1 MAAATTTPD
10 ASAETMYTWKPKAN
24 PWLIAATVALA
35 AFMEVLDTSIANV
48 ALPYIAGSL
57 GASADQSTW
66 VLTSY
71 LVSNAIVLP
80 MGAWASSV
88 MGRKNFFLFCIVIF
102 TISSFLCGA
111 ALSLPMLL
119 VFRVIQ
125 GAGGGGLQPMAQAIM
140 ADSFEP
146 HKRGQAFALY
156 GLVAVLA
163 PSIGPTLGGWIT
175 DNYSWRWIFYIN
187 IPVGILAFFLVTRL
201 VQDPPWIKADRANLR
216 KLDYIG
222 LGLLTVAMGGMQV
235 MLDKGEENDWFAS
248 NFIRIFCLLFVTGM
262 TCLIWWQWRA

>member
-1 MAAATTTPD
+1 MGTTTAN
-10 ASAETMYTWKPKAN
+10 ASAANAAMYAWKPKTN

-71 LVSNAIVLP
+71 LVANAIVLP
-80 MGAWASSV
+80 MGAWAASV
-88 MGRKNFFLFCIVIF
+88 IGRKNFFMLCIVIF
-102 TISSFLCGA
+102 TVSSFLCGIA
-111 ALSLPMLL
+111 PSLGLL
-119 VFRVIQ
+119 LLFRVMQ

-146 HKRGQAFALY
+146 HKRGLAFSLY

-175 DNYSWRWIFYIN
+175 DNYSWHWIFYIN
-187 IPVGILAFFLVTRL
+187 IPVGILAFILVTRL
-201 VQDPPWIKADRANLR
+201 IEDPPWIKPNR
-216 KLDYIG
+216 KLIGKIDY
-222 LGLLTVAMGGMQV
+222 LGLSFLTISMGGMQI
-235 MLDKGEENDWFAS
+235 MLDKD
-248 NFIRIFCLLFVTGM
+248 
-262 TCLIWWQWRA
+262 

>member
-1 MAAATTTPD
+1 MAQPRLPTRPPQMAAMFA
-10 ASAETMYTWKPKAN
+10 WKPKTN

-71 LVSNAIVLP
+71 LVANAIVLP
-80 MGAWASSV
+80 MGAWAASV
-88 MGRKNFFLFCIVIF
+88 IGRKNFFMLCIVIF
-102 TISSFLCGA
+102 TVSSFLCGIA
-111 ALSLPMLL
+111 PSLGLL
-119 VFRVIQ
+119 LLFRVFQ
-125 GAGGGGLQPMAQAIM
+125 GMGGGGLQPMAQAIM

-146 HKRGQAFALY
+146 SKRGLAFSLY

-175 DNYSWRWIFYIN
+175 DNYSWHWIFYIN
-187 IPVGILAFFLVTRL
+187 IPVGILALVPHQPAGGRSPVPKVGPEQSLPHRL
-201 VQDPPWIKADRANLR
+201 HRRQPADHFHGRAADHAR
-216 KLDYIG
+216 
-222 LGLLTVAMGGMQV
+222 
-235 MLDKGEENDWFAS
+235 
-248 NFIRIFCLLFVTGM
+248 
-262 TCLIWWQWRA
+262 